1 MWIIIGML
9 VAAVTVYCTSGEKTS
24 TPIKCR
30 REDVYHEEPRR
41 YSLSLTDA
49 TTCNMYCPDNCTC
62 VLGDSVLKTTCTNE
76 TTSAEILYP
85 DSVRFLYLPN
95 VKLNGIALD
104 AFTTVGHM
112 LERLY
117 LAHNR
122 IETLHPDVFTRM
134 AELEYLFLYDNK
146 ISELPSSVFTKLA
159 KLKWLV
165 LYNNAISV
173 LPSDVFSH
181 LTVLELLYLSNN
193 AISVLPSDVFSHL
206 TELVRLSL
214 SNNAISVLPS
224 DVFSHLTGLVQLSLS
239 NNAISVLPSDV
250 FSHLTVLEWLYLS
263 NNTIS
268 VISLDVFSR
277 LTGLVYLTL
286 NNNNISIISVHL
298 YIDLINLKEI
308 HLNRNN
314 LTTLPA
320 NIFQSC
326 KKVTHAFLQYNQL
339 RHVHEQSLTALV
351 NLVHLNLAHNKLSV
365 LPANLFTEL
374 VSLQIVELSFNH
386 LDHLGKQL
394 FRTCVN
400 LVSVD
405 LRANALKWTNREAY
419 TGLNSSTVYYVTDY
433 HSCCFIPANCS
444 FEEPSTPF
452 LTCNRLLPYNV
463 LRVFIWLIA
472 IGALIGNLSVLF
484 SRIKP
489 DRERNKVQNI
499 FIANLSMSDFLMGIY
514 LFIVLSADL
523 YYTDFFPSHSEWWR
537 YSPLCRLAGTL
548 SVLSSEAS
556 VFLITLISVDR
567 FMGIKWPFSK
577 RRLRTK
583 RARMVLAILWVV
595 ALILSITPSMIA
607 GVNEDFYDVSEVC
620 IGLPI
625 SRYATFDNRTVSQTF
640 ETGKYVN
647 TDIWQFVS
655 GIEVSVNQHTK
666 SGSRVGMYFSIAMF
680 VGLNFVSFLIVAVC
694 YIGMFITRI
703 QSNKDL
709 ERTLIGKDEIALAKK
724 SAIILLTDFFCWM
737 PIVVLSILVQSGAVT
752 VSPVVY
758 AWIATFVLPI
768 NSSINPFLYTLATI
782 MYNRYEKRK
791 RRKENSIEMRQLR

>member
-1 MWIIIGML
+1 M
-9 VAAVTVYCTSGEKTS
+9 
-24 TPIKCR
+24 
-30 REDVYHEEPRR
+30 H
-41 YSLSLTDA
+41 
-49 TTCNMYCPDNCTC
+49 CPDNCTC
-62 VLGDSVLKTTCTNE
+62 VLGDRKLETTCTNE
-76 TTSAEILYP
+76 TTSAEILYS
-85 DSVRFLYLPN
+85 DSVRLLYLPN

-112 LERLY
+112 LWAFISGSQQDWDIAPWCVHKANWVE
-117 LAHNR
+117 
-122 IETLHPDVFTRM
+122 

-165 LYNNAISV
+165 LYNNEISV
-173 LPSDVFSH
+173 LPSEVFSH
-181 LTVLELLYLSNN
+181 LTVLEWLYLSNN

-206 TELVRLSL
+206 TELVLLSDL
-214 SNNAISVLPS
+214 DNNAISVLPS
-224 DVFSHLTGLVQLSLS
+224 DVFSHLTVLERLYLS

-250 FSHLTVLEWLYLS
+250 FSHLTVLERLYLS

-268 VISLDVFSR
+268 VISLDAFSR
-277 LTGLVYLTL
+277 LTGLVYFTL

-298 YIDLINLKEI
+298 YIDLINLNEI
-308 HLNRNN
+308 HINRNN

-326 KKVTHAFLQYNQL
+326 RKVTHAFLQYNQL

-365 LPANLFTEL
+365 LPADLFTDL
-374 VSLQIVELSFNH
+374 VSLQIVDLSFNH

-405 LRANALKWTNREAY
+405 LRVNTLKWTNREAY

-433 HSCCFIPANCS
+433 HSCCFIPTNCS

-463 LRVFIWLIA
+463 LRVFRWLIA
-472 IGALIGNLSVLF
+472 LGALIGNFSVLF
-484 SRIKP
+484 SRMKP
-489 DRERNKVQNI
+489 DRERHKVQNI
-499 FIANLSMSDFLMGIY
+499 LIANLSISDFLMGIY

-523 YYTDFFPSHSEWWR
+523 YYTDFFPSHSKWWR

-548 SVLSSEAS
+548 SLLSSEAS

-583 RARMVLAILWVV
+583 RARMVLALLWVV

-640 ETGKYVN
+640 ETEKYVD
-647 TDIWQFVS
+647 TDAWQFVN
-655 GIEVSVNQHTK
+655 GTEVSINQPTK

-737 PIVVLSILVQSGAVT
+737 PIVVLSIVVQSGAVT

-758 AWIATFVLPI
+758 AWIVTFVLPI